1 MLGGQVKPMITT
13 CDMRHLYSAKPK
25 NETLIQQAK
34 GYERRRC
41 NHQDLDEPLSSLE
54 CLGSVVDPKDNATNK
69 FRYLVASND
78 QSVRA
83 EMRQIAGVPLIYYSK
98 SVLLMEPMA
107 GASEQVRE
115 REEKSKF
122 RLGLKGQR
130 AADAAQKRKRD
141 DEGEDGEG
149 DQSIAM
155 EDAKPKSKKRKGPKG
170 PNPLSVKKPKKDKT
184 QAKPNDAKK
193 ERPAIS
199 DATGEDTQRGER
211 EASAPRKRKR
221 KHRSKADDG
230 GADSGAAGGDAA
242 TDGGEATSP

>member
-54 CLGSVVDPKDNATNK
+54 CLSAVVDPKDNATNK

-122 RLGLKGQR
+122 KLGLKGQR

-141 DEGEDGEG
+141 DAGEDGED
-149 DQSIAM
+149 DQSIDT
-155 EDAKPKSKKRKGPKG
+155 EDAKPKTKKRKGLKQ
-170 PNPLSVKKPKKDKT
+170 PNPLSVKKPKKDNT
-184 QAKPNDAKK
+184 SAKPTSTKQ
-193 ERPAIS
+193 ERPTTS
-199 DATGEDTQRGER
+199 DATGDDTQRGER
-211 EASAPRKRKR
+211 EASAPRKRRR
-221 KHRSKADDG
+221 KHKSKADDA
-230 GADSGAAGGDAA
+230 GADGGDAA
-242 TDGGEATSP
+242 ADGGEIGSP